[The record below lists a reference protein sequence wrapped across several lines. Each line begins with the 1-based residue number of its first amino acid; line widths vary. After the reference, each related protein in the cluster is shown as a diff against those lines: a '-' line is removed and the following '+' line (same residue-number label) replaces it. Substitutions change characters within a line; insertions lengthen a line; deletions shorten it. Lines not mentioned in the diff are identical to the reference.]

1 MKLQIVKGMRDL
13 IEQDA
18 RVFSHLEEKARQ
30 VFSLYGFEEIR
41 TPILEMAELFTH
53 GIGEETDIVGK
64 EMYLLE
70 DRRGQQLAMRPEGT
84 AAVVRHVVQNQVL
97 KQKKQAK
104 YFYFG
109 PMFRYERPQKG
120 RFRQF
125 HQIGVECFGVESPV
139 ADLEMFLMLRQYF
152 EAINL
157 KDVGFQINSIGCM
170 DPSCRPQYKQN
181 LVAYLKESQEELC
194 EDCNRRIDT
203 NPLRV
208 LDCKNPKCQEIT
220 DSAPH
225 SEDCLCSDCGDHYQT
240 LKNLLDEHQVA
251 YQCSHRLVRG
261 LDYYSKTVFE
271 VYSANLGAQSAAGGG
286 GRFDNLFEQY
296 GEKQVPSIGFAL
308 GLDRL
313 ALLCPPVEA
322 APPGVF
328 VLGFEATAVSK
339 VVAQIRQLGLGCSY
353 DPNSSSMKSQFRQ
366 ADKAGVRFVAIL
378 GEEEVKTGTV
388 GLKDLET
395 GTQENLST
403 EAAIA
408 KITEVLL

>member
-13 IEQDA
+13 IDQDA
-18 RVFSHLEEKARQ
+18 RVFRHLEEQARQ
-30 VFSLYGFEEIR
+30 IFALYGFEEIR

-53 GIGEETDIVGK
+53 GIGEDTDIVGK

-97 KQKKQAK
+97 NHKKQAK
-104 YFYFG
+104 YYYFG

-125 HQIGVECFGVESPV
+125 HQIGVECFGVEGPV
-139 ADLEMFLMLRQYF
+139 ADLEMFLMLQQYF
-152 EAINL
+152 AAINL

-170 DPSCRPQYKQN
+170 DESCRPLYKQN
-181 LVAYLKESQEELC
+181 LVTYLKSKQDDLC
-194 EDCNRRIDT
+194 PDCNRRLDT

-208 LDCKNPKCQEIT
+208 LDCKNETCKEIT
-220 DSAPH
+220 DGAPH
-225 SEDCLCSDCGDHYQT
+225 SADCLCSECHEHFEE
-240 LKNLLDEHQVA
+240 LKQLLDEHQVA
-251 YQCSHRLVRG
+251 YECSHRLVRG

-296 GEKQVPSIGFAL
+296 GQKKVPSIGFAL

-322 APPGVF
+322 TPPGVF
-328 VLGFEATAVSK
+328 VLGFETAPVSK
-339 VVAQIRQLGLGCSY
+339 LVAQVRELGIGCSY
-353 DPNSSSMKSQFRQ
+353 DPAGSSMKSQFRQ

-378 GEEEVKTGTV
+378 GEDEIKSGVVT
-388 GLKDLET
+388 LKDFQT
-395 GTQENLST
+395 GEQEKLSPQAAVERIK
-403 EAAIA
+403 EA
-408 KITEVLL
+408 LS